1 MSTCKATVILG
12 KTDICKD
19 CMKSDVCK
27 HKANLDKDPI
37 IGMAVERC
45 EYFKDKSKFIELPCK
60 VGDTVYLIPTYNY
73 KPYCGIQEDKV
84 QMIGITSRGI
94 HIKARNHHEFNKM
107 YMLGKTVFLTKEEA
121 EKALAERNT
130 PK

>member
-1 MSTCKATVILG
+1 MATCKECIHY
-12 KTDICKD
+12 DICINRIRYHADENEFTGKELTD
-19 CMKSDVCK
+19 MDKACK
-27 HKANLDKDPI
+27 
-37 IGMAVERC
+37 R
-45 EYFKDKSKFIELPCK
+45 FKDKSKFIELPCK

-107 YMLGKTVFLTKEEA
+107 YMLGKTVFLTREA
-121 EKALAERNT
+121 AEAALAKDNNVPST
-130 PK
+130 